1 MALAAAVMYSRLPAP
16 AATSPPLFVDATAQ
30 TGLSFTHD
38 NGATGQFYMPEMM
51 GAGVAL
57 FDYDNDG
64 DLDVYLVQGTTIDAG
79 RTRGHGQPPVQ
90 ERRRGQRRSAL
101 HRRDRPGRCGD
112 EGRGHGRRGWRRG
125 QRRVAGRVRHL
136 VRVQRAVPQPR
147 RRDVRGR
154 DGRAHVDDPR
164 WTTSAAFLD
173 YDRDGDQDLFLANYV
188 AFTKAGNKVLHGSR
202 GRTRLLPARR
212 VRARAHETVQER
224 RQA

>member
-1 MALAAAVMYSRLPAP
+1 MALAAAVMLSRLPAP

-64 DLDVYLVQGTTIDAG
+64 DLDVYLVQGA
-79 RTRGHGQPPVQ
+79 H
-90 ERRRGQRRSAL
+90 
-101 HRRDRPGRCGD
+101 DRPRAHARSTGNRLFRNDGVVNGVPHFTD
-112 EGRGHGRRGWRRG
+112 VTARAGVGMTGVGHGRRGWRRG
-125 QRRVAGRVRHL
+125 QRRVAGPVRHR

-154 DGRAHVDDPR
+154 DGPRA
-164 WTTSAAFLD
+164 
-173 YDRDGDQDLFLANYV
+173 
-188 AFTKAGNKVLHGSR
+188 R
-202 GRTRLLPARR
+202 GRPALDDQRRLPRLRS
-212 VRARAHETVQER
+212 
-224 RQA
+224 